1 MKRSVPYALVGLED
15 ETPQLNTLKA
25 RSETPRMHGRA
36 GAAAG
41 VPSAALNATA
51 CDAAFSSPPQWAAT
65 AGAQAA
71 VGLGRRGRA

>member
-1 MKRSVPYALVGLED
+1 MKRSVPSALVG
-15 ETPQLNTLKA
+15 P
-25 RSETPRMHGRA
+25 

-41 VPSAALNATA
+41 VPSTALDATA

-71 VGLGRRGRA
+71 VALGRRGRA